1 MGVRPLKDTKVKHQL
16 DDRLVQTDLRVTVVL
31 AELLRDKD
39 CLFFQRDVTNFQI
52 AQFARTNEG
61 VVLHHASEK
70 EGLVVFLQIDLHTT
84 QHLRRQVLAKLL
96 VMFRHHFDAFH
107 RIGVALLSRHHE
119 LSKAEKPTT
128 IVVTCARTAF
138 TVEINPV
145 DEVVTERL
153 VELVGKL
160 DGTGK

>member
-1 MGVRPLKDTKVKHQL
+1 
-16 DDRLVQTDLRVTVVL
+16 
-31 AELLRDKD
+31 
-39 CLFFQRDVTNFQI
+39 
-52 AQFARTNEG
+52 
-61 VVLHHASEK
+61 
-70 EGLVVFLQIDLHTT
+70 
-84 QHLRRQVLAKLL
+84 
-96 VMFRHHFDAFH
+96 MFRHHLDAFH
-107 RIGVALLSRHHE
+107 RIGVDVLSRHHE

-128 IVVTCARTAF
+128 IVVTCARTTF